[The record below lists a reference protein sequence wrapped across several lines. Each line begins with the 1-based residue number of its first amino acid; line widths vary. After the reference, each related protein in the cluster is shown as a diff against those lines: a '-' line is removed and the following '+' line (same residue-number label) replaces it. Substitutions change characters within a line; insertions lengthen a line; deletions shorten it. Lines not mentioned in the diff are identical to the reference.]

1 MDLVKKTDV
10 QEAVEWKWLL
20 IYTFMHLP
28 IQVVFTECLPWA
40 RQSTICFG
48 YTVNKRDMVHL
59 LVEII
64 VYREKQITNEK
75 TNVAGS
81 HQEDKMEGW
90 LTSCAQVIGG
100 SPLLSLSLDCTFCPQ
115 WELFLMTQYWE
126 SNVLLNFLYGISDWN
141 QSLYVSF

>member
-1 MDLVKKTDV
+1 MDLVKKTGCARGNGM
-10 QEAVEWKWLL
+10 EMTTHLL
-20 IYTFMHLP
+20 IHAFIYSSCVYWMPSLS
-28 IQVVFTECLPWA
+28 
-40 RQSTICFG
+40 QSTICLA
-48 YTVNKRDMVHL
+48 YTVNKKDMVHL

-100 SPLLSLSLDCTFCPQ
+100 SPLLPLSLECTFCPQ
-115 WELFLMTQYWE
+115 WELFLMAQCWE